1 MQTQVLPTV
10 AAKILMAMNETTK
23 IARAVGNRV
32 VGALLAVG
40 KFALK
45 YVELFMTKQNHLSF
59 REGRSIVRCLVSV
72 CGDC

>member
-1 MQTQVLPTV
+1 MQTQALPTF
-10 AAKILMAMNETTK
+10 AAKILMAVNETTK

-45 YVELFMTKQNHLSF
+45 YVDLFMMKLNELFVMRDALLYA
-59 REGRSIVRCLVSV
+59 V
-72 CGDC
+72 